1 MTEIE
6 KLTNKLIC
14 EYIHEDFLEFQKA
27 WNEDSD
33 YLVERS
39 EKGKMTVQLLADE
52 LDMDWQIVQNIIT
65 GRKNASPSF
74 LTKYCEYIGKGKSWI
89 GHIYKKAEEEARKKV
104 EGAKNG

>member
-14 EYIHEDFLEFQKA
+14 EYIHEDFLEFQKE
-27 WNEDSD
+27 WNKSSD
-33 YLVERS
+33 YLIERS

-52 LDMDWQIVQNIIT
+52 LDMDWQLVKDVLR
-65 GRKNASPSF
+65 GKRHASPTF

-89 GHIYKKAEEEARKKV
+89 GHIYKRAEEEARKKV